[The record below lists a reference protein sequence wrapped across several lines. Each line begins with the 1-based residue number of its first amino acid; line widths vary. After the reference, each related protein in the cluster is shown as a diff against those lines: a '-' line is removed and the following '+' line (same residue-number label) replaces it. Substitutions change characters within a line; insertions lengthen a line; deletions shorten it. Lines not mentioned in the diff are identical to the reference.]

1 MSNMK
6 IKLINPK
13 YKVDLFRDSEDG
25 SFYFNNGNE
34 YFLKNGTVAGIHI
47 FDLLNDEIYKSFEI
61 LGIYNQVEMPKDLF
75 IYFYDEKSLMKS
87 YYQGHK
93 SGIGSEHSMNFNKFL
108 ETI

>member
-1 MSNMK
+1 MNK

-13 YKVDLFRDSEDG
+13 YKVEVFRDSETGD
-25 SFYFNNGNE
+25 FYCNNDYD
-34 YFLKNGTVAGIHI
+34 YFARNSTIGGIHI

-61 LGIYNQVEMPKDLF
+61 VEVDSHKEIPNDLF

-93 SGIGSEHSMNFNKFL
+93 SGVGSDKQITFDKFL
-108 ETI
+108 ESL